1 MNFASE
7 YIKYLV
13 NAKGRHGI
21 HSPFVYDFVDC
32 CLRIKPD
39 EAFLKS
45 VQSLKKKLSQ
55 DNREIEIHDAGA
67 GSKKLG
73 KVRKVNQIYRT
84 ASSKGV
90 YADLLYQLTS
100 HYKPQHVLE
109 LGTSLGIGTLYLASG
124 NNFSKIVSVDAC
136 SKTSQL
142 AQANISAFQLSN
154 VEFVQATFLEYLRGC
169 KDLKFDLVYIDGHHD
184 GDALKQ
190 YVQILLPLT
199 TDDTIFVLD
208 DIRWSNSM
216 WQAWNELKASSIFHV
231 SLDLFRMGIL
241 IRRPQQ
247 VKEHF
252 VVKLNNVLTGF

>member
-1 MNFASE
+1 MNFVSE

-32 CLRIKPD
+32 CLCIKPD
-39 EAFLKS
+39 EAFTRKLRA
-45 VQSLKKKLSQ
+45 VKKMLSK
-55 DNREIEIHDAGA
+55 DHREIQMRDAGA

-73 KVRKVNQIYRT
+73 EIRKVNEIFHT
-84 ASSKGV
+84 SSSKGV
-90 YADLLYQLTS
+90 YADLLYQLTF

-109 LGTSLGIGTLYLASG
+109 LGTSLGIGTLCLASG
-124 NNFSKIVSVDAC
+124 NVFSKVISVDAC
-136 SKTSQL
+136 VKTSEV
-142 AQANISAFQLSN
+142 AQSNITAFQLSN
-154 VEFVQATFLEYLRGC
+154 VTLIQTTFLEYLSNC
-169 KDLKFDLVYIDGHHD
+169 KEAKFDLVYIDGHHD
-184 GDALKQ
+184 GDALRN
-190 YVQILLPLT
+190 YMQILLPLT
-199 TDDTIFVLD
+199 TEDTIFVVD

-216 WQAWNELKASSIFHV
+216 WQAWNELKASSNFHV

-252 VVKLNNVLTGF
+252 VVKLKHVLRGF